1 MQAIWPFLAGTAHRR
16 WVGAADD
23 ADADAPDDVLAD
35 VLDDAEVCDDAA
47 VLDDAE
53 VAAAPDAGVLATD
66 GAAVASR
73 PPVTRAAA
81 DSTATAVR
89 RTARLARPGCDDFNE
104 LPSMGGSAP
113 EGVRR

>member
-1 MQAIWPFLAGTAHRR
+1 M
-16 WVGAADD
+16 GAADD

-35 VLDDAEVCDDAA
+35 VLDDAEACDDAD